1 MNTYVKYANT
11 NINSNI
17 YILVCIT
24 NISKTIVIYLYTY
37 LLYIQFCVGSEAAG
51 GPTLILM
58 MIIMLRFIV
67 PLKQA
72 MHATNTQYF

>member
-17 YILVCIT
+17 YVLVC
-24 NISKTIVIYLYTY
+24 NISKTIVIYLYVHIYYTY
-37 LLYIQFCVGSEAAG
+37 SFVLAVRQL